1 MLRSSEMRVSSW
13 ERAMEYLT
21 ADEQSYPLYRMEYE
35 SKEMTP
41 NTHEGFPFVNLD
53 DRFGRLFGR

>member
-1 MLRSSEMRVSSW
+1 MRVSGW
-13 ERAMEYLT
+13 ERAMEYFT
-21 ADEQSYPLYRMEYE
+21 ADEQSYPLYRMDYE
-35 SKEMTP
+35 SKEMIR